1 MKPDYEES
9 IENEDNIASDELLY
23 MEEMEQA
30 RIIEQAALAE
40 IELEMAAYP
49 EPDADVPEE
58 EATEAASRTMLKRE
72 LRAQALLRLEDG
84 ARTEEDFK
92 EVIKQW
98 DHLDDNRERKERY
111 HEIGREMNRL
121 TEDAP
126 KNPVVIPYPIHHT
139 YWRQMIKGDFLCM
152 SGIFSLYFSINSCS
166 VVHRGISNSCRSK
179 STAITFLVI

>member
-58 EATEAASRTMLKRE
+58 EATEAASRTMLKT
-72 LRAQALLRLEDG
+72 G
-84 ARTEEDFK
+84 ASCTGSFK
-92 EVIKQW
+92 TGRWCE
-98 DHLDDNRERKERY
+98 NRRR
-111 HEIGREMNRL
+111 
-121 TEDAP
+121 
-126 KNPVVIPYPIHHT
+126 
-139 YWRQMIKGDFLCM
+139 F
-152 SGIFSLYFSINSCS
+152 
-166 VVHRGISNSCRSK
+166 
-179 STAITFLVI
+179 